1 MEEDVDGS
9 MSDLSS
15 LNYDDLDSISKIQK
29 TQYYNDIMQV
39 SDLTL
44 RTTFVKCN
52 KTAKIFFSDSFLV
65 NRMTIPVYDGRH
77 PGS

>member
-44 RTTFVKCN
+44 RTKFVKCN
-52 KTAKIFFSDSFLV
+52 KTAKIFFF
-65 NRMTIPVYDGRH
+65 
-77 PGS
+77 